1 MPGFPSHATVG
12 RFCFIPVQLIIRQR
26 HAIDTIDTT
35 DTGAK
40 SCQYIHETHD
50 TYTYTCI
57 CCSLGVQD
65 GFTSRLDLLDLPWTS
80 RRKRKDLHLALLG
93 NADAAQQTIDGAD
106 LAFFAAKLLR
116 GVA

>member
-1 MPGFPSHATVG
+1 MP
-12 RFCFIPVQLIIRQR
+12 
-26 HAIDTIDTT
+26 
-35 DTGAK
+35 
-40 SCQYIHETHD
+40 IHETHD
-50 TYTYTCI
+50 TYTRIPVFVAHSAYRT
-57 CCSLGVQD
+57 VD